1 MKSEKTRRMQNKRP
15 PTRAELYQ
23 SRILVLGMGR
33 AGSAAASFL
42 LRLGARVTG
51 YDADPTVLS
60 SGRVK
65 KLMARGLRVVS
76 DLGREN
82 FDWVVVSPGVAEDAE
97 PMMIV
102 KRCGLPVVDEL
113 DLASVFVPG
122 EIVAVTG
129 TNGKSTTTTLIAR
142 MLENA
147 GRRVFVG
154 GNLAPGKP
162 LSTALS
168 LGRRD
173 YYVAEVS
180 SFQLER
186 SRWLAP
192 EVAVILN
199 ITSDHLN
206 RHGGLAR
213 YRESKF
219 RILDRQS
226 EADLAVLNRDDP
238 IVMRAQKRGRAERL
252 YFSLSR
258 QVEGAY
264 LLEGWFCYQGERIAP
279 LSSMRLRGE
288 HNVANAL
295 AAICVARS
303 LGVTKR
309 AIRKTLSSFVGL
321 PHRLETVRRLAGV
334 EFVNNSMCTN
344 PVAGIRSLRAVALE
358 ATEGGRGKK
367 GVILITGGREKGLD
381 YKEYLVAVRRWAKWV
396 VLFGENARKLA
407 EELASAGFSRH
418 EIADELRQAVELAW
432 NRAERGDIVLF
443 SPAFASFDRFRDF
456 QQRGNAF
463 RREVSRLA

>member
-1 MKSEKTRRMQNKRP
+1 MKSEVASRMQNSRP
-15 PTRAELYQ
+15 PTRAELFQ

-33 AGSAAASFL
+33 AGSAAAAFL
-42 LRLGARVTG
+42 LRLGAQVTG
-51 YDADPTVLS
+51 YDADSAVLS

-65 KLMARGLRVVS
+65 KLVARGLRPVS
-76 DLGREN
+76 ELGRAD
-82 FDWVVVSPGVAEDAE
+82 FDWVVVSPGMAEDAE
-97 PMMIV
+97 PMTIV
-102 KRCGLPVVDEL
+102 KSWGVPVVDEL

-122 EIVAVTG
+122 EVVAVTG

-162 LSTALS
+162 LSAALS

-173 YYVAEVS
+173 YYVVEVS

-206 RHGGLAR
+206 RHGSLDR

-219 RILDRQS
+219 RILDQQS
-226 EADLAVLNRDDP
+226 EADRAVLNRDDP
-238 IVMRAQKRGRAERL
+238 IVMKARRRGRAERL

-264 LLEGWFCYQGERIAP
+264 LQEGWFCYQGEKVAP
-279 LSSMRLRGE
+279 LSSLRLRGE

-309 AIRKTLSSFVGL
+309 AIRKTLGSFGGL

-358 ATEGGRGKK
+358 AAESGRRKK

-381 YKEYLVAVRRWAKWV
+381 YKDYLLAVKRWAKWV

-407 EELASAGFSRH
+407 EELTSAGFSRC
-418 EIADELRQAVELAW
+418 EIAEELRQAVELAW
-432 NRAERGDIVLF
+432 KQAERGDIVLF

-463 RREVSRLA
+463 RREVNRLA